1 MPDIQ
6 RLTPAGSPSRAN
18 EKVIH
23 NRIPSPWQEGVSV
36 VPYGMKTESIFQ
48 VTHKLTPKATILRK
62 DFVKAFDV
70 AHATRIANRL
80 FRIVEKVEDLDMAR
94 WAADQS

>member
-1 MPDIQ
+1 MGRPMSHPPCYTYRMIV
-6 RLTPAGSPSRAN
+6 
-18 EKVIH
+18 K
-23 NRIPSPWQEGVSV
+23 
-36 VPYGMKTESIFQ
+36 ESIFQ
-48 VTHKLTPKATILRK
+48 VTYKLTPKATILRK